1 MVQNEGMAFA
11 RLFSQ
16 RRSELDLSVVD
27 IAVRTGR
34 PIEVVVAW
42 DRGGAVP
49 DTEEIPQVAETLRL
63 PKPLLK
69 EAVRRVSEYRQG
81 IPALDLPAESAA
93 LPTEEPTFDETSPT
107 DAVPES
113 SSPTSLDRTRF
124 DQARHM
130 VTVALDTLGNMF
142 TELRLSVGRRRRA
155 ARAPVDQPS
164 YMEDRQQVVSYRL
177 RMVFTVAGVIALTLI
192 LRWSLTGLGSAIADL
207 WNALTGAL

>member
-1 MVQNEGMAFA
+1 MAQNEGMAFA

-69 EAVRRVSEYRQG
+69 EAVRRVSEHRQG

-93 LPTEEPTFDETSPT
+93 LPTEEPVVDGTSPT
-107 DAVPES
+107 DVAPEAS
-113 SSPTSLDRTRF
+113 SRTSMDRARF

-142 TELRLSVGRRRRA
+142 TDLRQSVGRRRRN

-164 YMEDRQQVVSYRL
+164 YMEDRQQIVSYRL

>member
-1 MVQNEGMAFA
+1 MAQNEGMAFA

-16 RRSELDLSVVD
+16 RRDELDLSVVD

-49 DTEEIPQVAETLRL
+49 DTAEIPHVAETLRL

-69 EAVRRVSEYRQG
+69 EAVRRVSEHRQG
-81 IPALDLPAESAA
+81 MPALE
-93 LPTEEPTFDETSPT
+93 LPTEAGTLPVAETAVKETAPT
-107 DAVPES
+107 DPDSEA
-113 SSPTSLDRTRF
+113 SPRTSINE
-124 DQARHM
+124 ARAM
-130 VTVALDTLGNMF
+130 FTVALETLGNIF
-142 TELRLSVGRRRRA
+142 TDLRLSMGRRRRT
-155 ARAPVDQPS
+155 ARAPVQQPS
-164 YMEDRQQVVSYRL
+164 YMEDRQQLVSYRL
-177 RMVFTVAGVIALTLI
+177 RMVFTVAGVIALVLI

>member
-1 MVQNEGMAFA
+1 MAQNEGTAFA

-42 DRGGAVP
+42 ERGGAVP
-49 DTEEIPQVAETLRL
+49 DTAEIPQVAETLRL

-81 IPALDLPAESAA
+81 IPAIDLPVESGTF
-93 LPTEEPTFDETSPT
+93 PTDEPVVDETPPA
-107 DAVPES
+107 DLAPEA
-113 SSPTSLDRTRF
+113 SSPIPTNK
-124 DQARHM
+124 ARAM
-130 VTVALDTLGNMF
+130 LTVALDTMGNMF
-142 TELRLSVGRRRRA
+142 ADLRQSMGRRRRN

-164 YMEDRQQVVSYRL
+164 YMEDRQQLVSYRL
-177 RMVFTVAGVIALTLI
+177 RMVFTVAGVIALTLV

-207 WNALTGAL
+207 WSALTGAL